1 MISMGDP
8 FRGSLHKIKKHRFK
22 LNGEWLLSF
31 ERTFFVNVGHVYV
44 SDGLSVETT
53 FDASFEHFD
62 W

>member
-44 SDGLSVETT
+44 SDGLSVEHN
-53 FDASFEHFD
+53 FR
-62 W
+62 